1 MEAKIRIDTS
11 YCEFLDL
18 IQDISKNSISIQ
30 NKIMKTIYENYD
42 IDKVK
47 RTLDGQIAYLDKL
60 LIKR

>member
-60 LIKR
+60 LIKQ

>member
-18 IQDISKNSISIQ
+18 VQDISKNSISIQ

-47 RTLDGQIAYLDKL
+47 RNIDGQIAYLDKL
-60 LIKR
+60 LIKQ